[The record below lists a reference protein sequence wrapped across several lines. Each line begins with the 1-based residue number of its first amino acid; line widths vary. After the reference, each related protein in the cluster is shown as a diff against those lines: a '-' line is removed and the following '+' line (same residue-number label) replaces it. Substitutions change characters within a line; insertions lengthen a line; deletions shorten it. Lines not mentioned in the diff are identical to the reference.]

1 MGVIK
6 IYPPVK
12 LFVAVTISDKTLWPS
27 LIQKLEELYSKTDY
41 QIDWYQFSH
50 TKFYEEEMG
59 ENLSKRMVS
68 FAELMTAERL
78 PDIKMATNEIET
90 EFSEQ
95 SKRRINVD
103 PGYLNASKI
112 VLATTKDYGH
122 RVYLGRGIFGDVH
135 LRFVN
140 HRFQTTEWTY
150 PDYKERFVL
159 EFFEEVRRKYMSQ
172 LANYEY

>member
-6 IYPPVK
+6 TYPPVK
-12 LFVAVTISDKTLWPS
+12 LFAAVTISDKTLWPP

-41 QIDWYQFSH
+41 QIDWYPFNH

-68 FAELMTAERL
+68 FTEFTQAEKL
-78 PDIKMATNEIET
+78 PDIKIATNEIET
-90 EFSEQ
+90 EFSEH
-95 SKRRINVD
+95 SKRRVNVD

-122 RVYLGRGIFGDVH
+122 RVYLGQGVFGDVH
-135 LRFVN
+135 LRYVS

-150 PDYKERFVL
+150 PDYKEQFVL
-159 EFFEEVRRKYMSQ
+159 DFFEEVRKKYMSQ
-172 LANYEY
+172 LADYNY